1 MATKGRGEAEEM
13 GTSEY
18 EEQGTSESQSSKCVL
33 ETSVL
38 PPHMHCNLFMQ
49 YSHLLLVCMQLPH
62 QRQ

>member
-13 GTSEY
+13 GTSEC
-18 EEQGTSESQSSKCVL
+18 EEQESQSSKCVS
-33 ETSVL
+33 ETSAL